1 MAILFQLSE
10 LIFYFILFYDNQ
22 ELRDFL
28 MKLVY

>member
-1 MAILFQLSE
+1 MAILFQLFR
-10 LIFYFILFYDNQ
+10 INFYFILFYDNQ